1 MKKSNIVAT
10 KDQLR
15 RMYENMVKARYYED
29 TMAAIYMEGKTP
41 AFDIGAGTVPGE
53 MHLAAGQE
61 PCAVGVCAHLRPDDS
76 VTATH
81 RPHHVAIAKG
91 VDLNRMTA
99 EIFGKKDGLSG
110 GRGGHMHLFDPAVSF
125 GCSGIIGES
134 AGVAVG
140 AAMARKMQG
149 TDGVAISYMGEGVT
163 NQGAFHEAINLAA
176 VWKLPVLFVVED
188 NGYAISVTKD
198 ASTAI
203 KRNSDRAAAYG
214 IPGEFIENND
224 TMAVFRAAGEG
235 IARARAGEGPML
247 IEIETYRYY
256 GHFQGDAEAYR
267 PPGEVEELKGKD
279 PIDIFRAYITGDGGV
294 GEQEADGL
302 ADKARKE
309 VDAAIEFA
317 RNSPYPEPEEALEK
331 VFV

>member
-1 MKKSNIVAT
+1 M
-10 KDQLR
+10 
-15 RMYENMVKARYYED
+15 
-29 TMAAIYMEGKTP
+29 
-41 AFDIGAGTVPGE
+41 
-53 MHLAAGQE
+53 
-61 PCAVGVCAHLRPDDS
+61 
-76 VTATH
+76 
-81 RPHHVAIAKG
+81 
-91 VDLNRMTA
+91 
-99 EIFGKKDGLSG
+99 
-110 GRGGHMHLFDPAVSF
+110 
-125 GCSGIIGES
+125 
-134 AGVAVG
+134 
-140 AAMARKMQG
+140 
-149 TDGVAISYMGEGVT
+149 
-163 NQGAFHEAINLAA
+163 
-176 VWKLPVLFVVED
+176 LFVVED

-267 PPGEVEELKGKD
+267 PAGEVEELKGKD
-279 PIDIFRAYITGDGGV
+279 PIDIFRAYITGDGGI

-317 RNSPYPEPEEALEK
+317 RNSPYPETRGSARESVRLVGLASRARSRSADDANIGPNEQIRHKLPRQARRGCRGPPAATGAGRG
-331 VFV
+331 

>member
-29 TMAAIYMEGKTP
+29 AMAVIYMEGKTP

-61 PCAVGVCAHLRPDDS
+61 PCAVGVCVHLRPDDS

-110 GRGGHMHLFDPAVSF
+110 GRGGHMHLFDPAVNF

-214 IPGEFIENND
+214 IPANISRTTTPWRCFGRPGRES
-224 TMAVFRAAGEG
+224 R
-235 IARARAGEGPML
+235 GP
-247 IEIETYRYY
+247 
-256 GHFQGDAEAYR
+256 GPA
-267 PPGEVEELKGKD
+267 KD
-279 PIDIFRAYITGDGGV
+279 RC
-294 GEQEADGL
+294 
-302 ADKARKE
+302 
-309 VDAAIEFA
+309 
-317 RNSPYPEPEEALEK
+317 
-331 VFV
+331 